1 MQITKDIETLIDLAI
16 SEDYISGDPT
26 TKSLISPSDSGSAII
41 VSDQEGVLAGI
52 DVALFVF
59 SKFSSIT
66 STKVLLSDGD
76 NLKKGSH
83 IARIEGSLS
92 SILSAERTALNFLQ
106 LCSGVATETS
116 KYVEA
121 IHGTKSKIV
130 DTRKTIPGFRRLQ
143 KYSVQIGGGY
153 NHRHNL
159 SDGILIKDNHIAA
172 FGGSITNTIKA
183 AKKNA
188 AHTLKI
194 EIEVETLENVQE
206 ALDAKADII
215 MLDNMSTN
223 MMAEA
228 VKLCKGQAV
237 TEASGG
243 VTLSTVREI
252 AETGVDIISI
262 GAITHSA
269 PNLDISL
276 DITSL

>member
-121 IHGTKSKIV
+121 IHGTKSKIAYRDV
-130 DTRKTIPGFRRLQ
+130 HKSTLTNE
-143 KYSVQIGGGY
+143 VQY
-153 NHRHNL
+153 
-159 SDGILIKDNHIAA
+159 
-172 FGGSITNTIKA
+172 FPP
-183 AKKNA
+183 
-188 AHTLKI
+188 
-194 EIEVETLENVQE
+194 QE
-206 ALDAKADII
+206 R
-215 MLDNMSTN
+215 
-223 MMAEA
+223 
-228 VKLCKGQAV
+228 VY
-237 TEASGG
+237 
-243 VTLSTVREI
+243 
-252 AETGVDIISI
+252 
-262 GAITHSA
+262 
-269 PNLDISL
+269 
-276 DITSL
+276 